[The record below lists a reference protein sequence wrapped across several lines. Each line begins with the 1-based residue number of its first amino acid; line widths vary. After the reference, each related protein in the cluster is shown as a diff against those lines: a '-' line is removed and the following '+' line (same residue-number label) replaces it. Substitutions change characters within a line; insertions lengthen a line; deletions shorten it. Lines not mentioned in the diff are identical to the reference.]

1 MTRTSALPFGET
13 TFDAILFDMDG
24 TLLSSI
30 EATERVWFA
39 WGRRHGLDMETL
51 MPKLHGMRAIDTIGR
66 LALPGVDPAVEAA
79 QILADEIADTGG
91 VVPIE
96 GVLAFLAS
104 LPADRWAI
112 VTSAPRALA
121 ERRLF
126 VAGVTPPAVVVT
138 ADDVSRGKPAPDC
151 FQLAAERL
159 GFRAENCLVC
169 EDALAGIAAGEAAGA
184 SVLVITATHTHPVE
198 TGHPTTPGYGDLR
211 AEATADGTIR
221 VTRAGA

>member
-1 MTRTSALPFGET
+1 MTSTPSLPFGDK

-39 WGRRHGLDMETL
+39 WGRRHGLDMVSL
-51 MPKLHGMRAIDTIGR
+51 MPKLHGVRAIDSIRR
-66 LALPGVDPAVEAA
+66 LDLPGVDPAEEAA
-79 QILADEIADTGG
+79 LILADEIADIGG
-91 VVPIE
+91 VVP
-96 GVLAFLAS
+96 LAGILDFVAS

-112 VTSAPRALA
+112 VTSAPRVLA
-121 ERRLF
+121 ERRLSI
-126 VAGVTPPAVVVT
+126 AGFTPPAVVVT
-138 ADDVSRGKPAPDC
+138 AEDVAKGKPAPDC

-184 SVLVITATHTHPVE
+184 DVLVITATHTHPME
-198 TGHPTTPGYGDLR
+198 TGHPTTPGYADLR
-211 AEATADGTIR
+211 AETQVDGAIR
-221 VTRAGA
+221 LVRKI

>member
-1 MTRTSALPFGET
+1 MTSTPTLPFGERR
-13 TFDAILFDMDG
+13 FDAILFDMDG

-39 WGRRHGLDMETL
+39 WGRRHGLDIESL
-51 MPKLHGMRAIDTIGR
+51 MPKLHGMRAIDSIR
-66 LALPGVDPAVEAA
+66 KLALPGVDPAVEAR

-91 VVPIE
+91 VRAIPGI
-96 GVLAFLAS
+96 LAFLAA

-121 ERRLF
+121 ERRLS
-126 VAGVTPPAVVVT
+126 VAGISLPAVVVT
-138 ADDVSRGKPAPDC
+138 AEDVARGKPAPDC

-184 SVLVITATHTHPVE
+184 SVLVITATHAHPVE
-198 TGHPTTPGYGDLR
+198 TGHPTTPDYADLR
-211 AEATADGTIR
+211 PEILEDGTIR
-221 VTRAGA
+221 VTRAA